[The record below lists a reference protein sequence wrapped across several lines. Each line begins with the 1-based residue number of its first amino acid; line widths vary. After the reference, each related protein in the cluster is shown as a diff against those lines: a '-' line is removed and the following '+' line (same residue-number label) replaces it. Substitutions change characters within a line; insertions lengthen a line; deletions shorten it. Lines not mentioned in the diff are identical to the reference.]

1 MHIFQRDLCATQDA
15 KGVVLLELF
24 DAEDELVLTRRLPN
38 VITYDA
44 GIAMCRL
51 VRDSRL
57 PAAGQN
63 NGVTM
68 LAVGTGATGADPN
81 NPDRP
86 QPEQRRLN
94 REVFR
99 KTFAAV
105 VNRDQAGRAV
115 SYDTNVVDFVT
126 VFGDGEAV
134 APLNEMALLLP
145 ANPNPAVTNPIAQ
158 KPLQYDPTIDV
169 RGKDLLLNYF
179 TFGVIN
185 KPARNRLKVTW
196 RITF

>member
-1 MHIFQRDLCATQDA
+1 MQIFQRDLYATQAA
-15 KGVVLLELF
+15 KGVVLLELY
-24 DAEDELVLTRRLPN
+24 DTDDELILVRSLPN

-44 GIAMCRL
+44 GIAMARL
-51 VRDSRL
+51 IRDSRL
-57 PAAGQN
+57 PAAGKN

-126 VFGDGEAV
+126 VLGDGEAV
-134 APLNEMALLLP
+134 APLNEMALILP
-145 ANPNPAVTNPIAQ
+145 ADPNPGVTNPISQ
-158 KPLQYDPTIDV
+158 KPLQYDPTVDV

-179 TFGVIN
+179 TFGVVN
-185 KPARNRLKVTW
+185 KPMRGRLKITW
-196 RITF
+196 RITL

>member
-1 MHIFQRDLCATQDA
+1 MHIFQHDQRTTQDA
-15 KGVVLLELF
+15 KGVVLLELY
-24 DAEDELVLTRRLPN
+24 DADDELVLTRLIPN
-38 VITYDA
+38 TIVYDA
-44 GIAMCRL
+44 SIAMCRL

-57 PAAGQN
+57 PTAGQN

-68 LAVGTGATGADPN
+68 LAVGTGATGVDPN

-105 VNRDQAGRAV
+105 QNRDQAGRAV

-145 ANPNPAVTNPIAQ
+145 ASPNPAVTNPIAQ
-158 KPLQYDPTIDV
+158 KPLQYDPTVDV
-169 RGKDLLLNYF
+169 KGKDLLLNYF

-185 KPARNRLKVTW
+185 KPARGRLKITW
-196 RITF
+196 RISF